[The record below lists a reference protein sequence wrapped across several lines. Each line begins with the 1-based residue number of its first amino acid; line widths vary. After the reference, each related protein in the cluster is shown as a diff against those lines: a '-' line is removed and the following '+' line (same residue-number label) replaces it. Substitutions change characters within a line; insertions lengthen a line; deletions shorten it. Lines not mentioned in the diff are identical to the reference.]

1 MLFKCVSFLIC
12 VMIQVDI
19 RRKLIKELL
28 ANHVKEV
35 SEINELVKEFNDW
48 LKDYIMGS
56 LTREEKEFIK
66 KYPSLVIKQEN
77 TDIRQFLTS
86 SSVSNFKGGL
96 HYWEN
101 LKPLNLELTFGDIPG
116 LKCEVNEIKY
126 PDEIKKKL
134 EKVYELIW
142 EFRRKSKSIRNII
155 ESSEINI
162 TDLKTNSPK
171 IYEIYEKIK

>member
-1 MLFKCVSFLIC
+1 MLFKRVSFLIC
-12 VMIQVDI
+12 VMIQADI

-48 LKDYIMGS
+48 LKDSIMDS

-77 TDIRQFLTS
+77 TDIRHFFPIGDDL
-86 SSVSNFKGGL
+86 NFKNYL
-96 HYWEN
+96 NCWED
-101 LKPLNLELTFGDIPG
+101 LQPLNLKLTFGDIPR
-116 LKCEVNEIKY
+116 LKCGADEIKY
-126 PDEIKKKL
+126 PDEIKEKL
-134 EKVYELIW
+134 GKVYELIW
-142 EFRRKSKSIRNII
+142 EFKRKNRSINNII
-155 ESSEINI
+155 ESPEINI
-162 TDLKTNSPK
+162 TDFKANSPK